1 MTLCHVPNVSRM
13 CSPRHRLIGALAGL
27 ALLVGCGGDDPAPT
41 VELQGGFDAAR
52 AFADLREQVELGPRP
67 SGSRANERLTH
78 LLASKLRDAGVG
90 DVGIQRPL
98 RNVVGVIPGSQPG
111 YVVIGA
117 HHDTKNGI
125 PGFVGANDG
134 ASGVAVVLEL
144 ARSLPRPLPGP
155 SIAIALFDGE
165 EARGDRPF
173 EVDGKRGSTQYVEL
187 AERGGGQETPPLDEI
202 EAMVLYDMVG
212 DCDLAVPYEPIS
224 DPALYG
230 LFSEADPATFSGRT
244 FPIDDDHAP
253 FVDRDVPAVDL
264 IDFDYGA
271 GPSPGDLWHTPG
283 DTLEQVCPE
292 SLEAV
297 GEASLEALP
306 GIR

>member
-1 MTLCHVPNVSRM
+1 MALCHVPNVSRM
-13 CSPRHRLIGALAGL
+13 WSPRHRLIGVLATL
-27 ALLVGCGGDDPAPT
+27 ALLVGCGGGDPAP
-41 VELQGGFDAAR
+41 EAASDGGFDAAR
-52 AFADLREQVELGPRP
+52 AFSDLREQVELGPRP
-67 SGSRANERLTH
+67 SGSRANEQLTR
-78 LLASKLRDAGVG
+78 LLAAKLREAGVA
-90 DVGIQRPL
+90 DVAIQEPL
-98 RNVVGVIPGSQPG
+98 RNVVGVLPGSQPG

-173 EVDGKRGSTQYVEL
+173 EADGKRGSTRYVEL
-187 AERGGGQETPPLDEI
+187 AERGGGQGTPPLEEI
-202 EAMVLYDMVG
+202 TAMVLYDMVG
-212 DCDLAVPYEPIS
+212 DCDLSVPYEPTS
-224 DPALYG
+224 DPALYER
-230 LFSEADPATFSGRT
+230 FAEADPATFTGRT
-244 FPIDDDHAP
+244 FPIDDDHVP
-253 FVDRDVPAVDL
+253 FVERRIPAVDL
-264 IDFDYGA
+264 IDFDYGD
-271 GPSPGDLWHTPG
+271 GPPPGDLWHTPG

-292 SLEAV
+292 SLEAI

-306 GIR
+306 AIG